1 MGVKLKDLVSRKPI
15 DLKELAGRVVAIDA
29 PNIIM
34 GLFNFAR
41 KNPDGTHAGLLLD
54 KTQRPIAHL
63 FGLLYRMNFYFS
75 KKIFPIF
82 VFDGRDS
89 DLKRL
94 ITKDKLNDFRFTD
107 KWYRQ
112 ALASG
117 DKTLARKIALSR
129 EYMWQNILH
138 ESKQLLSSL
147 GVPYLESPA
156 SAESQCA
163 HLVKEKIVYYSN
175 SQDYDSL
182 LFGCPRMLQNLT
194 KSLSRKVQGRWVY
207 QKITPYEINLRDTLS
222 TLKINQFQLVDMAI
236 LIGTDYFEGIRNIG
250 PKTALKLIFQYKNI
264 ESVIRHLKDKFDFSK
279 LSQELIHQ
287 VRKIFLFPEVRKVV
301 NFSWN
306 YPNESKVRELFFKE
320 HNLEVKRME
329 NNLEKF
335 IINFEKCRTYFE
347 NYKGMPR
354 KVQKTLI

>member
-1 MGVKLKDLVSRKPI
+1 MTYKRI
-15 DLKELAGRVVAIDA
+15 AHNRV
-29 PNIIM
+29 
-34 GLFNFAR
+34 
-41 KNPDGTHAGLLLD
+41 LLD
-54 KTQRPIAHL
+54 ETQRPIAHL
-63 FGLLYRMNFYFS
+63 FGLLYRMNFYYS

-94 ITKDKLNDFRFTD
+94 ITKDKLNDFRFTE
-107 KWYRQ
+107 KWYQQ

-117 DKTLARKIALSR
+117 NKPLARRIALSR
-129 EYMWQNILH
+129 EYMWQNIIR

-147 GVPYLESPA
+147 GVPYIESPA

-163 HLVKEKIVYYSN
+163 QLVKDKVTDYSN

-182 LFGCPRMLQNLT
+182 LFGCPHVLQNFT
-194 KSLSRKVQGRWVY
+194 KSLRRKVQGRWVY
-207 QKITPYEINLRDTLS
+207 QKITPVEIHLKNTLAE
-222 TLKINQFQLVDMAI
+222 LGIDQFQLVDMAI

-250 PKTALKLIFQYKNI
+250 PKIALKLILQHQNL
-264 ESVIRHLKDKFDFSK
+264 ENVIHQAKEKYDFSK
-279 LSQELIHQ
+279 LSQESINQ
-287 VRKIFLFPEVRKVV
+287 IRKIFLFPEVRKVS

-306 YPNESKVRELFFKE
+306 YPNEAQVRELFFEE
-320 HNLEVKRME
+320 HNLEVSRME

-335 IINFEKCRTYFE
+335 TLNFERCRTYFKNLRE
-347 NYKGMPR
+347 QPR